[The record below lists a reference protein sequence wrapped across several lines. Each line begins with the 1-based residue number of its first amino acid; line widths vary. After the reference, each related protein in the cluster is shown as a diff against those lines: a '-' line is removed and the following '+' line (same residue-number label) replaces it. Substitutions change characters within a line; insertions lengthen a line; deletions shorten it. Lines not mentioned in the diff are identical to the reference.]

1 MAQTAKFDE
10 FRGLSEPPSG
20 PPPNKH
26 WGMLALSLVGM
37 ALVGYLLFWARAPET
52 EVIEAV
58 VVGEEAERV
67 PINHA
72 EVVDASADRGAVARE
87 GYRYKVRI
95 EDESS
100 DGVAGVTHIG
110 GLVTFV
116 PDARPGE
123 MVIVEITRLK
133 ERTAD
138 AMVIKRL
145 PEETIAWTPPPPR
158 PARPPMFSP
167 DGVYT
172 SVVLELGK
180 KGDAITKI
188 NGKVV
193 FLPGA
198 QPGDRVTFRVVE
210 ERDSAATGEVLTREP
225 GPVPEPSAE
234 YSGPR
239 PAMTRPP
246 MFTPD
251 AVYTGKVTDIGK
263 KGDALI
269 KVDGKVVFLP
279 GAQLGDEVVFR
290 VVSERDTTAQ
300 GEVISRTPAAP

>member
-1 MAQTAKFDE
+1 MAQQAKFEE
-10 FRGLSEPPSG
+10 FRELANQPSA
-20 PPPNKH
+20 PPPNKY
-26 WGMLALSLVGM
+26 WVILILSLVGVG
-37 ALVGYLLFWARAPET
+37 LVAYLLFGRRAAET

-58 VVGEEAERV
+58 VVGEEAAKV
-67 PINHA
+67 AINHA
-72 EVVDASADRGAVARE
+72 EVVDASSDRNAVARE

-123 MVIVEITRLK
+123 MVVVEVTRLK

-145 PEETIAWTPPPPR
+145 PEETIAWTPR
-158 PARPPMFSP
+158 PARPTRPPMFTP
-167 DGVYT
+167 DSVYT
-172 SVVLELGK
+172 SVVTEIGK

-225 GPVPEPSAE
+225 GPVPILLAAPES
-234 YSGPR
+234 R
-239 PAMTRPP
+239 PL
-246 MFTPD
+246 MFQPD
-251 AVYTGKVTDIGK
+251 QVYTGKVTDIGK
-263 KGDALI
+263 KGDGLTKI
-269 KVDGKVVFLP
+269 GGKVVFLP

-290 VVSERDTTAQ
+290 VVSERDTVAQ